1 MTNYSQG
8 SSSLASRVKFAVI
21 SCGSTQWLRQL
32 AAIREIRRTD
42 VNSNKKH
49 SCKNTWRARSYSI
62 SLTMT

>member
-42 VNSNKKH
+42 VNSSKH
-49 SCKNTWRARSYSI
+49 GCNYTWRARSYSI